1 MRYHKNRSI
10 GLFASDD
17 RLTVLQKLGDPLVTL
32 AEHVDFEVFR
42 AALEQGLYGSKCDSR
57 GGRPPFDPV
66 LMFKVLVLGRLYNLS
81 DDALEFQIN
90 DRHTFMRFLGLDNG
104 SRVPD
109 SKTIWFF
116 RDQLQ
121 RKGLVKALFEAMN
134 SQLEARGI
142 IANTGQI
149 VDATFAQAPRQRNTR
164 EENEEIKAGRVPKT
178 WESQPHRCRQKDMD
192 ARWAKKNEQT
202 FYGYKNHVLC
212 DRKSKLIKEYVVTNA
227 AVHDSGALDELLEG
241 GDADGQKLYGDSAYR
256 SEAVEEMLKSRSI
269 RSRIHEKG
277 YRNQP
282 LSQDAQYENTGK
294 SRTRA
299 RVEHV
304 FAYMSQSMG
313 GIFVR
318 GRSQARN
325 EAVIGLMNI
334 TYNLCRIVQLRKKLI
349 YSGA

>member
-1 MRYHKNRSI
+1 MRYHEHKNI

-32 AEHVDFEVFR
+32 AAHVDFEVFR
-42 AALEQGLYGSKCDSR
+42 AALEQGLYGGKCDSR

-121 RKGLVKALFEAMN
+121 KKGLVKALFEEMN
-134 SQLEARGI
+134 AQLEARGI

-164 EENEEIKAGRVPKT
+164 EENKEIKAGRVPRT
-178 WESQPHRCRQKDMD
+178 WENQPHRLSQKDMD
-192 ARWAKKNEQT
+192 ARWTKKNGQT

-212 DRKSKLIKEYVVTNA
+212 DRKSKLITEYAVTNA
-227 AVHDSGALDELLEG
+227 AVHDSGALDALLEG
-241 GDADGQKLYGDSAYR
+241 GGADGQKLYADSAYR
-256 SEAVEEMLKSRSI
+256 SETIEKKLMGRSI

-282 LSQDAQYENTGK
+282 LSRDARYENTGK

-313 GIFVR
+313 GTYVR

-325 EAVIGLMNI
+325 EAVIGLTNI
-334 TYNLCRIVQLRKKLI
+334 AYNLCRVVQLGRRLI
-349 YSGA
+349 YCGA